1 MFFMKKGIWK
11 TRKLLGFIMSLI
23 MIFSLMPGSLSYAEG
38 EKTILTDIEELKE
51 LKVQS
56 IEQGTLPDELEL
68 PTELKASGYLESGS
82 AEETAEMTVKVK
94 KWQVRLKESV
104 DKEEEG
110 EWKDY
115 KETTEP
121 GVYYFR
127 PVLDETYQLAEGV
140 ELPMYA
146 LEVSAAEAQTEVVT
160 EAQTEAQTEVVTE
173 AQTEAQ
179 TEVVTEAQTEAQTE
193 VVTEAQTE
201 VITEAQTEAQT
212 EVVTEAQ
219 TEAQTEVITE
229 AQTEAQTEV
238 VTEAQTE
245 AQTEVITEAQTE
257 AQTEVIT
264 EAQTEAQTEV
274 ITEAQTE
281 AQTEVVTEAQTETD
295 EFLIVDESSQTF
307 MNMGSSDALT
317 PINDGTE
324 TETETSALPPANN
337 GLLGTDPL
345 TSGQEPTSESETQ
358 QSETGTTDG
367 TAAQSETGSTDT
379 AQTTPA
385 ETEPQTT
392 ETNPTETEP
401 QTTETNPTE
410 AVSTELTVPLAQ
422 SYQVGQSYQLSY
434 SLPEGASVPEGTT
447 ATYTVLSGGD
457 CVTVDANGLMT
468 VLKEGAFTI
477 QVSLLNGQYIGSASS
492 TAVCTH
498 VWTEATC
505 TAPQTC
511 SICGA
516 TQGEALGH
524 DWADATC
531 TEPQTCTRCGAT
543 QGEALGHD
551 WTDATCTEPQTC
563 ARCGAT
569 QGKALGHDW
578 MEATC
583 TDPETC
589 SRCGETRGEAL
600 GHNWTDATCTDPET
614 CARCGETRGEALG
627 HDWTE
632 ATCTDPET
640 CSRCKETR
648 GEALGHSFGDWV
660 VTTEP
665 TTSSTGER
673 TRTCTRCGAQEK
685 ETVQR
690 LNIVGNASDN
700 TITGISS
707 ELVYGIRR
715 NITFEANGAGMSN
728 TSPINGDV
736 RYVPTTWVI
745 GKTENSFG
753 SAPYSVT
760 FQMANAGTFTLRVNF
775 QKQTYN
781 NGWQSSGEYDVKE
794 VTFQVSENGTAGS
807 ATTTGSVQT
816 GDNTQIILFVVLLI
830 VAAVVIGVVIVAGRK
845 KKR

>member
-146 LEVSAAEAQTEVVT
+146 LEVSAAEAQTEV
-160 EAQTEAQTEVVTE
+160 
-173 AQTEAQ
+173 
-179 TEVVTEAQTEAQTE
+179 
-193 VVTEAQTE
+193 
-201 VITEAQTEAQT
+201 ITEAQTEAQT
-212 EVVTEAQ
+212 EVV
-219 TEAQTEVITE
+219 
-229 AQTEAQTEV
+229 
-238 VTEAQTE
+238 
-245 AQTEVITEAQTE
+245 
-257 AQTEVIT
+257 T

-640 CSRCKETR
+640 CSRCGETRGEALGHDWTEATCTDPETCSRCKETR

-830 VAAVVIGVVIVAGRK
+830 VAAVVICVVIVAGRK

>member
-1 MFFMKKGIWK
+1 MKKGIWK

-201 VITEAQTEAQT
+201 
-212 EVVTEAQ
+212 
-219 TEAQTEVITE
+219 AQTEVITE

-238 VTEAQTE
+238 V
-245 AQTEVITEAQTE
+245 
-257 AQTEVIT
+257 T

-385 ETEPQTT
+385 
-392 ETNPTETEP
+392 ETEP

-551 WTDATCTEPQTC
+551 WADATCTEPQTCTRCGATQGEALGHDWTDATCTEPQTC

-614 CARCGETRGEALG
+614 CARCGETRGEALGHDWTEATCTDPETCSRCGETRGEALG